1 MGQQLLSVMSEMIQV
16 HEKLIKVS
24 EQKHAALVERDM
36 VSLTE
41 VMKTEKDLLQ
51 KLRDKEE
58 RRQELTGELSGDKEQ
73 TLKGV
78 LDLLSPPV
86 RRMVES
92 RAAELKKQAETLK
105 SLNEQNEELLK
116 DAMAFIHHMIGHL
129 TAPRDQSIT
138 YGRPNQKPSTG
149 APRGYFD
156 TKA

>member
-1 MGQQLLSVMSEMIQV
+1 MGQQLLTVMSDMIRL

-24 EQKHAALVERDM
+24 EQKHTALVERDM
-36 VSLTE
+36 ESLTE
-41 VMKTEKDLLQ
+41 VMKNEKDLLQ
-51 KLRDKEE
+51 ELRAKEE
-58 RRQELTGELSGDKEQ
+58 MRQELTGELSGDKEQ

-78 LDLLSPPV
+78 LGLLSPPV

-92 RAAELKKQAETLK
+92 RATELKKQAETLK
-105 SLNEQNEELLK
+105 ALNEQNEELLK

-129 TAPRDQSIT
+129 TTPREQSIT

-149 APRGYFD
+149 ATRGYFD

>member
-1 MGQQLLSVMSEMIQV
+1 MGQQLLSVMSDMIRL
-16 HEKLIKVS
+16 HEKLIVVS
-24 EQKHAALVERDM
+24 EQKHTALVERDM
-36 VSLTE
+36 ESLTE
-41 VMKTEKDLLQ
+41 VMKSEKDLLQ
-51 KLRDKEE
+51 ELRAKEE
-58 RRQELTGELSGDKEQ
+58 TRQELTGELSGDKVQ

-78 LDLLSPPV
+78 LGLLSPPV

-92 RAAELKKQAETLK
+92 RATELKKQAETLK
-105 SLNEQNEELLK
+105 VLNEQNEELLK

-149 APRGYFD
+149 ATRGYFD